1 MAYDTTV
8 HKALYAFAAN
18 FGLDSDYINSVL
30 PVWTCAFAATPDQA
44 LTEGVT
50 DICIEHH
57 GESFPTLGDVV
68 RVVREQEKPFSYM
81 TQLKVEVD
89 RLRLENKELSNENY
103 NMKGIINALEGGE

>member
-8 HKALYAFAAN
+8 QKALYAFAAN
-18 FGLDSDYINSVL
+18 FGRGRDYINSVL

-50 DICIEHH
+50 DFCIEHH

-68 RVVREQEKPFSYM
+68 RVVREKEKPFSYM
-81 TQLKVEVD
+81 TQLKAEID
-89 RLRLENKELSNENY
+89 RLRMENKELREENY
-103 NMKGIINALEGGE
+103 RMKGVINALEGGE

>member
-1 MAYDTTV
+1 M
-8 HKALYAFAAN
+8 
-18 FGLDSDYINSVL
+18 
-30 PVWTCAFAATPDQA
+30 WTCAFAATPDQA
-44 LTEGVT
+44 LTEGGT

-68 RVVREQEKPFSYM
+68 RVVREKEKPFSYM